1 MESNT
6 AMILRN
12 KITNKLVVSAA
23 IASLLKAIHVHA
35 ADTLDA
41 MFLDAK
47 ISGQIRTFWIDREY
61 QGTAGNTTHRD
72 GLAIG
77 GHLKYETAE
86 YYGLSIG
93 AAGYTSNAILIN
105 SPRDDY
111 MRAGIATRNDMTLL
125 GPNNE
130 NYVFLGEMYGQYKLS
145 NTILKAGLQK
155 IDTPL
160 AGTDDA
166 RMVPSL
172 FEAYLITNKDIAD
185 TTIVAGHLTAF
196 AQGTVGRVFDHSLY
210 RKYKATSTSMM
221 LSATSGYSFV
231 DSLDQTGEFTNMGKY
246 ATGQST
252 DGISVISATYSG
264 IKGLKAQLWDYYA
277 HDMLNSIYGDANY
290 SFAFNEL
297 IKPYVAAQF
306 IKQNSVEDEVAGEID
321 SIYGA
326 AKIGT
331 QVENFDLS
339 FAYSQ
344 MGENDQ
350 DNLKGASTQDL
361 SKGIGQKNAMITP
374 WGGIPGYTQ
383 GMVTRHMFLA
393 GTKAGKIEGSYNFK
407 NLGANVVAKAYY
419 TEFDMHQYSGY
430 GLARTASESGFD
442 LTYNSDVVKN
452 LQLRV
457 RGNFPRDFFEGAA
470 GTTGWSE
477 YRFIA
482 NYNF

>member
-1 MESNT
+1 
-6 AMILRN
+6 MILRN
-12 KITNKLVVSAA
+12 KITNKIVLGAA
-23 IASLLKAIHVHA
+23 IASLLDTVQVYA

-41 MFLDAK
+41 MFLDGK
-47 ISGQIRTFWIDREY
+47 ISGQIRMFWVDREY

-86 YYGLSIG
+86 YKGLSIG

-111 MRAGIATRNDMTLL
+111 MRAGTATRNDMTLL
-125 GPNNE
+125 GSNND
-130 NYVFLGEMYGQYKLS
+130 NYVFLGEMYGQYKLGQS
-145 NTILKAGLQK
+145 IFKAGRQK

-166 RMVPSL
+166 RMVPNL
-172 FEAYLITNKDIAD
+172 FEAYLITNKDITD
-185 TTIVAGHLTAF
+185 TTIVAGHLTKF
-196 AQGTVGRVFDHSLY
+196 AQGTFGRVYDHSLY
-210 RKYKATSTSMM
+210 RKHKATSTSMM

-231 DSLDQTGEFTNMGKY
+231 DSLDQTGDFTNMGKY
-246 ATGQST
+246 ATGQNT
-252 DGISVISATYSG
+252 DGVSVISATYTG

-277 HDMLNSIYGDANY
+277 HDMLNAIYGDIHY
-290 SFAFNEL
+290 TFPINEL
-297 IKPYVAAQF
+297 VKPYLAGQI
-306 IKQNSVEDEVAGEID
+306 IKQNSVEDEVAGDID
-321 SIYGA
+321 SVYGA
-326 AKIGT
+326 AKIGAE
-331 QVENFDLS
+331 VENFDLS

-344 MGENDQ
+344 MGENSDADLQ
-350 DNLKGASTQDL
+350 GASTQDL
-361 SKGIGQKNAMITP
+361 RKGIGQKNSMITP
-374 WGGIPGYTQ
+374 WGGMPGYTQ

-393 GTKAGKIEGSYNFK
+393 GTKAGKVEGSYNFK
-407 NLGANVVAKAYY
+407 DLGANVIAKVYY
-419 TEFDMHQYSGY
+419 TEFNMHKNSGY

-442 LTYNSDVVKN
+442 VIYNSELVKN

-457 RGNFPRDFFEGAA
+457 RGNYPRDFFEGAT